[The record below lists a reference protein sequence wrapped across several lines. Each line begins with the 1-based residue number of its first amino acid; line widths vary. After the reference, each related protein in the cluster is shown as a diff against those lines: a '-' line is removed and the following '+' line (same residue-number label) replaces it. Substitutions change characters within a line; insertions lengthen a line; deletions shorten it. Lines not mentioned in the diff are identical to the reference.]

1 MSWLVSREDHESNAH
16 AVSLPHHV
24 GVEPLPIAAFEK
36 IDAFLTG
43 SADLNE
49 GSVAKAGTD
58 GIDVCKR
65 GLQKLSSLVEE
76 KSSSEDVLEKTRA
89 AMANL
94 ETAVASFDRRM
105 QSSNGSLAGHSLK
118 LSNVLLSEAK
128 RLYTKSHDLGIVEH
142 FCEDE
147 EAEQLTQLA
156 GYSDVAEID
165 LKIEALGDLVGRLGE
180 GFSHLADTLSS
191 NGSHGHDE

>member
-1 MSWLVSREDHESNAH
+1 MQQTLLAETAEEKKAAANANVLNEAVIECQGGLLAGMNWLVSREDHESNAH

-76 KSSSEDVLEKTRA
+76 KSATASASGRTATTRCCSPGKGLGRQERPGRQQLPSPLRSRSGLRLNTKFNCKWES
-89 AMANL
+89 NL
-94 ETAVASFDRRM
+94 
-105 QSSNGSLAGHSLK
+105 
-118 LSNVLLSEAK
+118 
-128 RLYTKSHDLGIVEH
+128 
-142 FCEDE
+142 
-147 EAEQLTQLA
+147 
-156 GYSDVAEID
+156 
-165 LKIEALGDLVGRLGE
+165 
-180 GFSHLADTLSS
+180 
-191 NGSHGHDE
+191 